1 MPRKESV
8 KKGLEKGTLTP
19 SSVILDRKTAAFEAK
34 DQFLRNFGPVN
45 IPLKSDGLKKRIG
58 EKRKLNVIGEKS
70 EILDSFSPRK
80 IPRKE
85 DL

>member
-1 MPRKESV
+1 MVIFWQFLPKII
-8 KKGLEKGTLTP
+8 
-19 SSVILDRKTAAFEAK
+19 VILDRKIAAFEAE
-34 DQFLRNFGPVN
+34 DQFLKNSGPVN
-45 IPLKSDGLKKRIG
+45 NPLKSDGLKKRIG